1 MKGLVFNA
9 FLAMMEQEIGIA
21 NTQHCINHSGI
32 PSKGIFSAVG
42 NYPSTELVQLLTA
55 YCELHQKNP
64 GEVLFA
70 FGEFMFSHFKKHYAS
85 MVDKFNSPFQMLLR
99 LDDNIHPEVLKLYPD
114 AKVPG
119 FKASMLDD
127 NSMKLIYTS
136 ERGLHVFADGL
147 ISGCFKHFNIPY
159 QLKKTL
165 VNENG
170 SHVEYIIT
178 TENE

>member
-21 NTQHCINHSGI
+21 NTQHCINQSGI
-32 PSKGIFSAVG
+32 SSKGTYSGVG
-42 NYPSTELVQLLTA
+42 NYPSAELVQLLTT
-55 YCELHQKNP
+55 YCELHQKIP

-70 FGEFMFSHFKKHYAS
+70 FGEFMFTHFKKHYTE
-85 MVDKFNSPFQMLLR
+85 MVDKFSSPFQMLLG

-119 FKASMLDD
+119 FQASMIDD
-127 NSMKLIYTS
+127 KSMKLVYTS
-136 ERGLHVFADGL
+136 TRGLHVFADGL
-147 ISGCFKHFNIPY
+147 LSGCFKHFNIPY
-159 QLKKTL
+159 QLNKTL
-165 VNENG
+165 VNEDG

-178 TENE
+178 IENE